1 MVPHSSKF
9 PSMSESHHSALGAS
23 RVLLVDDD
31 RLSLKVA
38 QMALEKAGME
48 VDSFTNPE
56 EALAYFEEHP
66 MGYYTCL
73 LTDYSMP
80 EMTGVELLAALRQRD
95 EFLSC
100 IVITARDEQ
109 DIVRDS
115 YRRGALDML
124 GKPVDLRELLR
135 VMRLACKKTALTRK
149 EAETVAGVEEAGR
162 NERVI
167 TMPMPPE
174 LEGRL
179 SIYYRP
185 RHAIGGDFYLCQKQ
199 DAERNS
205 VLLGDVSGHTIKS
218 ALLSSYF
225 QGFIQGQSL
234 STSNFI
240 HGLQTFNRLLNRSND
255 EAEGNRN
262 SISLCQFSLSN
273 DGRTVEYIN
282 CGFEAPLTMQ
292 RSGEVRVWEEGTFAL
307 GWFDELSAVATE
319 EQTQNDA
326 FLYSATD
333 GLIDHADDIGVNA
346 WSLAYY
352 VMESE
357 KRDKHED
364 RILSRT
370 RDDILSCRFQ
380 LTPDVS
386 KEDLPQLVFYDNIPG
401 SDLERINDLQ
411 KSFAE
416 SINLVLGQKFED
428 RQYDVTLCFREGI
441 INALKYGCQKSADLS
456 AEVTGY
462 FIEATTTLGIIIHDP
477 GAGHDFDINARRQD
491 LESDLP
497 GSKHLGLV
505 MMHDLPDTTRT
516 RRQGSWVCM
525 EFDLKD
531 RVESTVIPFFP
542 SRISDEGAFI

>member
-167 TMPMPPE
+167 TMPMPQSWKGDSVFITDHVTQSVVIFTFVRSRMPRGIVCSWVMCQDT
-174 LEGRL
+174 LQNPPCYLRIFRVLSRGRVFRRATL
-179 SIYYRP
+179 SMVCRLLIVCSIGAMTRP
-185 RHAIGGDFYLCQKQ
+185 RA
-199 DAERNS
+199 
-205 VLLGDVSGHTIKS
+205 
-218 ALLSSYF
+218 
-225 QGFIQGQSL
+225 
-234 STSNFI
+234 
-240 HGLQTFNRLLNRSND
+240 
-255 EAEGNRN
+255 
-262 SISLCQFSLSN
+262 
-273 DGRTVEYIN
+273 
-282 CGFEAPLTMQ
+282 
-292 RSGEVRVWEEGTFAL
+292 
-307 GWFDELSAVATE
+307 
-319 EQTQNDA
+319 
-326 FLYSATD
+326 
-333 GLIDHADDIGVNA
+333 
-346 WSLAYY
+346 
-352 VMESE
+352 
-357 KRDKHED
+357 
-364 RILSRT
+364 
-370 RDDILSCRFQ
+370 
-380 LTPDVS
+380 
-386 KEDLPQLVFYDNIPG
+386 
-401 SDLERINDLQ
+401 
-411 KSFAE
+411 
-416 SINLVLGQKFED
+416 
-428 RQYDVTLCFREGI
+428 
-441 INALKYGCQKSADLS
+441 
-456 AEVTGY
+456 
-462 FIEATTTLGIIIHDP
+462 
-477 GAGHDFDINARRQD
+477 
-491 LESDLP
+491 
-497 GSKHLGLV
+497 
-505 MMHDLPDTTRT
+505 
-516 RRQGSWVCM
+516 
-525 EFDLKD
+525 
-531 RVESTVIPFFP
+531 TVIPFLSANSPFRTMVAQWSILIAVLKLR
-542 SRISDEGAFI
+542 SRCSGVERCVSGKKARSHWAGLTS